1 MRRRQFLSRL
11 AAAAAASP
19 VLGLLGRAVGAPLA
33 GQARN
38 VIIFYYPDG
47 IPGKSQDGEGSLWTP
62 SASGGNVVL
71 SPVLEGLGDGKK
83 DCVFVN
89 GLTMGPTDSGSHP
102 GGAKKLL
109 TGVDGG
115 NGISVDRYLAG
126 TLGAGSPHPMLY
138 LGVQANVN
146 NASGDK
152 HISYVSAGVT
162 VTPQDNPLAAYAS
175 LFGGSAPAAGAP
187 VGPDPN
193 DVSVIDGVLDD
204 MVALRSQLGD
214 IEKARLDLHLE
225 ALWEV
230 EKRIKTPPEPISAT
244 CEDPSI
250 AMPFGASELYLP
262 ERFPDL
268 LRAQIDLA
276 VEAVACGLTRVVTIQ
291 ASHHTSELIM
301 SRFPGTPLFEPTFDM
316 RSHQASHY
324 GSKHD
329 WNKKEFS
336 SYVKQRQWWVSQ
348 FGYLLD
354 ALRSRPDGEGTL
366 LDNSLVLLCSEVS
379 DGNTHLHDDMPF
391 VLAGRA
397 GGRLATGRVLDYPG
411 VRHSGLLGS
420 IANAAGQ
427 PITCFG
433 QDCAGLLPGLLT

>member
-1 MRRRQFLSRL
+1 MRRRQFLSGL

-19 VLGLLGRAVGAPLA
+19 VFGLFGRAVGAPLA
-33 GQARN
+33 GNARN

-62 SASGGNVVL
+62 SAPGGSVVL
-71 SPVLEGLGDGKK
+71 SPVLEGLGDDKK
-83 DCVFVN
+83 DCVFLN

-115 NGISVDRYLAG
+115 NGISLDRYLAG
-126 TLGAGSPHPMLY
+126 TLGAGTPHPMLY

-152 HISYVSAGVT
+152 HISYVSPGVT
-162 VTPQDNPLAAYAS
+162 VTPEDSPLAAYAS
-175 LFGGSAPAAGAP
+175 LFGGAAPVAGTP
-187 VGPDPN
+187 VGPDAT

-204 MVALRSQLGD
+204 MNALRSQLGD
-214 IEKARLDLHLE
+214 VEKSRLDLHLE

-230 EKRIKTPPEPISAT
+230 EQRIKAPQAPVSAS
-244 CEDPSI
+244 CDDPTV

-324 GSKHD
+324 GNKHD

-336 SYVKQRQWWVSQ
+336 SYVKQRQWWV
-348 FGYLLD
+348 
-354 ALRSRPDGEGTL
+354 
-366 LDNSLVLLCSEVS
+366 
-379 DGNTHLHDDMPF
+379 
-391 VLAGRA
+391 
-397 GGRLATGRVLDYPG
+397 
-411 VRHSGLLGS
+411 
-420 IANAAGQ
+420 
-427 PITCFG
+427 
-433 QDCAGLLPGLLT
+433 